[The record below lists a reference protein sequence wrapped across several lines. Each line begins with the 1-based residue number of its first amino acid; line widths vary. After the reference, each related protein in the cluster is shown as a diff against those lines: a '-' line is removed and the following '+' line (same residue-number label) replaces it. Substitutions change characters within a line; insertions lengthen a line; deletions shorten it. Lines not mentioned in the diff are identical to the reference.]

1 MTQPYIHSLSD
12 DELQAL
18 IRRME
23 LTPSLVR
30 RQLEEHI
37 IGLVSLPQE
46 WLDKAVIDIRGDQTL
61 QSFLDQKG
69 WSESDLLLHVA
80 RPEALRRFASQR
92 FGPGLEDR
100 FLSSKGG
107 RDQVIYSL
115 LRVRDAGLARE
126 LWIRLEE
133 GEITFA
139 EAAST
144 YSEGPESHRKGVMGP
159 LEIGTL
165 QPQTLQDL
173 LRRLRPGEICSPKLL
188 GEWHVLLRLEQLTP
202 ARFDDQLRL
211 RMQDEALDEF
221 LTHRVTR
228 IMAGDADQLEPLHY
242 DRDA

>member
-1 MTQPYIHSLSD
+1 MTHPVTHGLT
-12 DELQAL
+12 DEEILAL
-18 IRRME
+18 VRRMD
-23 LTPSLVR
+23 LRSSLVR
-30 RQLEEHI
+30 RQLEEEI
-37 IGLVSLPQE
+37 IRLVNLPDDFQQQAIADFCGDRDKDSLLTE
-46 WLDKAVIDIRGDQTL
+46 KAWTED
-61 QSFLDQKG
+61 
-69 WSESDLLLHVA
+69 DLLLHVL
-80 RPEALRRFASQR
+80 RPEALRRFAAQR

-100 FLSSKGG
+100 FLGSKGA

-115 LRVRDAGLARE
+115 LRVRDSGLARE

-139 EAAST
+139 EAASAF
-144 YSEGPESHRKGVMGP
+144 SEGPEAHRKGVMGP

-173 LRRLRPGEICSPKLL
+173 LRSLRPGEICSPKIL
-188 GEWHVLLRLEQLTP
+188 GEWFVLLRLEQLTP

-221 LTHRVTR
+221 LANRVTR
-228 IMAGDADQLEPLHY
+228 ILAGEAAQLETLHY